1 MKTAAVVVIAVLA
14 SMALVGC
21 TLKMGNTSVGLFEGW
36 NQPTS
41 TVQRTE
47 TVTPPPQQA
56 TPPNITVVR

>member
-1 MKTAAVVVIAVLA
+1 MKTVAVVVLAVLA
-14 SMALVGC
+14 SALVGC

-56 TPPNITVVR
+56 VPPNITVVR